1 LSALLALHRIRD
13 TRGGAV
19 HNRRF
24 VQAGTHLMMRAKTEQ
39 RVKRWQD
46 QRWLLDAVIQSIGME
61 WDQPRL
67 AYTMYPAGPDAIADF
82 RNVGMRVKKF
92 ADMHR
97 ELAAAARRREAKA
110 QGFDKQGRKVSA
122 RESYF
127 IAALLYSAARW
138 PIFENNEKSI
148 HYNARMV
155 ACYDRFAALMDR
167 PIERV
172 EIPFGKGKSLPG
184 YLHLPRAPRGA
195 EKFPCAIGIDG
206 MDGSK
211 EIMCSI
217 YGDKFLER
225 GMAHFVYDGP
235 GQGEC
240 TIRDIFVTEKNHME
254 AAVAVHDWLGR
265 HPHIDQDRMVLWGI
279 SMGTYFGLQAAAAL
293 GNKINGAAVTFV
305 CHQPGMAGLMD
316 ASSPSFK
323 MRFMY
328 MAGYDD
334 EARFDRFKKKFTLA
348 PYVGRIKCP
357 LLIQAGED
365 DELSPVEFTD
375 ALMKDIAVRKKLV
388 VYEGERHAIG
398 GNNPSS
404 YLGENWFTMLADWC
418 LDRIEGRP
426 APDERVFIDALGQA
440 HATPYG

>member
-1 LSALLALHRIRD
+1 
-13 TRGGAV
+13 
-19 HNRRF
+19 
-24 VQAGTHLMMRAKTEQ
+24 MMHAKTEQ
-39 RVKRWQD
+39 KVKRWHD
-46 QRWLLDAVIQSIGME
+46 QRWLLDTVIQSVGME

-67 AYTMYPAGPDAIADF
+67 GYTMYPAGPDAVADF
-82 RNVGMRVKKF
+82 RNVGMRVRKF
-92 ADMHR
+92 ADIHR
-97 ELAAAARRREAKA
+97 EFAAAARRREMKA
-110 QGFDKQGRKVSA
+110 ENFARQNRSVSA

-127 IAALLYSAARW
+127 IAAMLYSAARW

-148 HYNARMV
+148 AYNTSMV
-155 ACYDRFAALMDR
+155 ACYDKFAALMNR

-172 EIPFGKGKSLPG
+172 EVPFGRKGQSLPG
-184 YLHLPRAPRGA
+184 YLHLPRKPEPG
-195 EKFPCAIGIDG
+195 EKFPCVIGIDG

-211 EIMCSI
+211 EIMCSM

-225 GMAHFVYDGP
+225 GMANFIYDGP

-240 TIRDIFVTEKNHME
+240 TIRDIFVTEDNHMD
-254 AAVAVHDWLGR
+254 AAVAVHDWLSR
-265 HPHIDQDRMVLWGI
+265 HPHIDRDRIVLWGI

-293 GNKINGAAVTFV
+293 GNRLRGAAVTFV
-305 CHQPGMAGLMD
+305 CHEPGMNGLMD
-316 ASSPSFK
+316 MSAPSFK

-334 EARFDRFKKKFTLA
+334 EAAFDSFKAKFTLH
-348 PYVGRIKCP
+348 PYVGGIECP
-357 LLIQAGED
+357 VLIQAGED
-365 DELSPVEFTD
+365 DELSPIAFTD
-375 ALMKDIAVRKKLV
+375 ALMDKIRPAKTFV

-426 APDERVFIDALGQA
+426 APNQRVFIDAVGQA
-440 HATPYG
+440 HVQPYEGSTKT

>member
-1 LSALLALHRIRD
+1 
-13 TRGGAV
+13 
-19 HNRRF
+19 
-24 VQAGTHLMMRAKTEQ
+24 MMRARTEQ
-39 RVKRWQD
+39 KVKRWHD
-46 QRWLLDAVIQSIGME
+46 QRWLLDTVIQSVGME

-67 AYTMYPAGPDAIADF
+67 GYTMYPAGPDAVADF
-82 RNVGMRVKKF
+82 RTVGMRVRKF

-97 ELAAAARRREAKA
+97 EFAAAARRREVKA
-110 QGFDKQGRKVSA
+110 ESFEKQGRTVSA

-127 IAALLYSAARW
+127 IAALLYAAARW

-148 HYNARMV
+148 GYNTRMV
-155 ACYDRFAALMDR
+155 ACYDRFAALMNR

-172 EIPFGKGKSLPG
+172 EIPFGREGKSLPG
-184 YLHLPRAPRGA
+184 YLHLPRAPAAG

-211 EIMCSI
+211 EIMCSM

-225 GMAHFVYDGP
+225 GMASFIYDGP

-240 TIRDIFVTEKNHME
+240 TIREIFVTAENHMD
-254 AAVAVHDWLGR
+254 AALAVYEWLAQ
-265 HPHIDQDRMVLWGI
+265 HPHIDKDRIVLWGI

-293 GNKINGAAVTFV
+293 GDRLRGTAVTFV
-305 CHQPGMAGLMD
+305 CHEPGMNGLMD
-316 ASSPSFK
+316 MSAPSFK

-334 EARFDRFKKKFTLA
+334 EDKFDAFKEKFTLH
-348 PYVGRIKCP
+348 PYVGRIRCP
-357 LLIQAGED
+357 VLIQAGED
-365 DELSPVEFTD
+365 DELSPIEFTD
-375 ALMKDIAVRKKLV
+375 ELVAKIAPPKKFV
-388 VYEGERHAIG
+388 VYEGERHAVC

-418 LDRIEGRP
+418 LERIEGRP
-426 APDERVFIDALGQA
+426 APNERVFINALGQA
-440 HATPYG
+440 DAVSYDGKR